1 VLLHR
6 FACFVSAS
14 TLLLIVAGGMV
25 TSTGAGLAVPDW
37 PSSYG
42 YFMFSFPWS
51 FMVGGIFY
59 EHGHRL
65 IASLVGMFTIVLAGW
80 LWWKEPR
87 PWVRRL
93 GFLALGAVV
102 LQGVLGGI
110 TVLFFLPT
118 PVSVS
123 HAGLAQIFFCL
134 TVTLAL
140 VTSPGW
146 RGQAA
151 SSPPPVDDAT
161 LRRLG
166 IGILVLVYAQIIVGA
181 VVRHT
186 GAGLAI
192 PDFPLVFGGLLPP
205 DWTAGVAVHYAHRAG
220 AGLVTVAILASAG
233 HIWHHHRARRELTR
247 PAAALVL
254 LVAIQIAL
262 GGLVVLTGR
271 QPAINTAHV
280 AGGSLVLA
288 TSLILALRAHR
299 LRFADVAA
307 SRPAGA
313 RHASSEGMAAGT
325 STGAPA

>member
-1 VLLHR
+1 MLHR
-6 FACFVSAS
+6 FAFFVSAS

-25 TSTGAGLAVPDW
+25 TSTGSGLAVPDW

-42 YFMFSFPWS
+42 YFMFSFPVS
-51 FMVGGIFY
+51 YMVGGIFY

-65 IASLVGMFTIVLAGW
+65 IASVVGLLTIVLAVW

-93 GFLALGAVV
+93 GFLAVGAVV
-102 LQGVLGGI
+102 LQGILGGL
-110 TVLFFLPT
+110 TVLYFLPT
-118 PVSVS
+118 PISVG
-123 HAGLAQIFFCL
+123 HAGLAQVFFCL

-146 RGQAA
+146 RRQAA
-151 SSPPPVDDAT
+151 AVAAVDDFV
-161 LRRLG
+161 LRRLAVVTV
-166 IGILVLVYAQIIVGA
+166 VLVYLQIIVGA

-205 DWTAGVAVHYAHRAG
+205 EWTAAVAIHYAHRAG
-220 AGLVTVAILASAG
+220 AGLVTLAIAAAAVHVWS
-233 HIWHHHRARRELTR
+233 HHRRRRELTR
-247 PAAALVL
+247 PAATLAL
-254 LVAIQIAL
+254 LVVVQIAL

-271 QPAINTAHV
+271 QEVINTAHV
-280 AGGSLVLA
+280 AVGGLVLA
-288 TSLILALRAHR
+288 TSLVLALRAYR
-299 LRFADVAA
+299 LRFADATAV
-307 SRPAGA
+307 RPAGA
-313 RHASSEGMAAGT
+313 RYAPPGGLAANR